1 MLRAVRRLMVPVVAM
16 AFAVGCAQ
24 VGAPRPPVP
33 PPATPAPP
41 PATSAAAPAG
51 VVRTATPTSAPA
63 PTPTPGAATAPP
75 LTPAPTATQLRVAAP
90 SEPQMIASTF
100 ETALNQG
107 DVDGA
112 MALLADG
119 AEVKIPPDRY
129 VGTAQIRGW
138 VEYLA
143 AQHFAIEPGLRDVAG
158 ERVSWPAEITSDYL
172 QRIGLPSLTGT
183 TTLVVKDGRIASYT
197 FVLDRESAGRHRAA
211 QMAASQVLQDPVI
224 VGADAANVYGF
235 NDVFRD
241 PQGKIVSYRDVLA
254 AEPGSG
260 PYHDL
265 GGQPI
270 VIRSG
275 F

>member
-1 MLRAVRRLMVPVVAM
+1 MVPVVAI

-24 VGAPRPPVP
+24 VSAPSPPVTP
-33 PPATPAPP
+33 QGTPAPP
-41 PATSAAAPAG
+41 PATSAGAPARVVQTATTTPAQSSTPRPGTAAAP
-51 VVRTATPTSAPA
+51 T
-63 PTPTPGAATAPP
+63 
-75 LTPAPTATQLRVAAP
+75 LTPVPTATQMRLTAP

-143 AQHFAIEPGLRDVAG
+143 AQHFVIEPGLREVAG
-158 ERVSWPAEITSDYL
+158 ERVSWTAEITSDYL
-172 QRIGLPSLTGT
+172 QHIGLPSLTGT
-183 TTLVVKDGRIASYT
+183 AALVVKGGRIANYT
-197 FVLDRESAGRHRAA
+197 FVLDRESASRHRAA

-241 PQGKIVSYRDVLA
+241 PEGKIVSYRDVLT

-260 PYHDL
+260 PYIDL